1 MERLWSGISGSTLK
15 VIAIVTMLIDH
26 IGAVILE
33 RWLVW
38 NAVTSGTYSY
48 DPQVLMVNQVLR
60 SIGRVSF
67 PIFCFLL
74 TEGFLHTSSVVR
86 YAVRLACFALL
97 SEIPFNL
104 AISGSLFSG
113 DYQNIFFTLLIGLLV
128 MIFVDFVW
136 KRCGTKIGSVLLGIG
151 GIGLG
156 MLLAEF
162 LRTDYGAKG
171 IIGIIVIYLFRQNS
185 AQQAL
190 AGALAFCWELP
201 APLGF
206 LPVAFYNGR
215 RGWRM
220 KYVFYWFY
228 PVHLL
233 ILYGIA
239 CCMGIG

>member
-1 MERLWSGISGSTLK
+1 
-15 VIAIVTMLIDH
+15 
-26 IGAVILE
+26 
-33 RWLVW
+33 
-38 NAVTSGTYSY
+38 
-48 DPQVLMVNQVLR
+48 
-60 SIGRVSF
+60 
-67 PIFCFLL
+67 
-74 TEGFLHTSSVVR
+74 
-86 YAVRLACFALL
+86 
-97 SEIPFNL
+97 
-104 AISGSLFSG
+104 
-113 DYQNIFFTLLIGLLV
+113 
-128 MIFVDFVW
+128 
-136 KRCGTKIGSVLLGIG
+136 
-151 GIGLG
+151 
-156 MLLAEF
+156 
-162 LRTDYGAKG
+162 
-171 IIGIIVIYLFRQNS
+171 VIYLFRQNS